1 MQFIGHL
8 SVLLIRQIN
17 LQLSL
22 GVLCVLVKPQIYKQV
37 IISKAIKQN
46 VYIANIFLQ
55 QESI

>member
-1 MQFIGHL
+1 MGHL

-17 LQLSL
+17 LLQLSL
-22 GVLCVLVKPQIYKQV
+22 GVLGVLVKPQIYKQV

-55 QESI
+55 Q